1 MTAAIFQTAG
11 GGLRQS
17 LRQITDAPQALLAA
31 AEIPETARAEELDIA
46 EFCALAR
53 ALQNLNL

>member
-1 MTAAIFQTAG
+1 M
-11 GGLRQS
+11 LRQS

-46 EFCALAR
+46 EFLRAR
-53 ALQNLNL
+53 ARSAKPGPLTTLTLQR